1 MQLIQKLYLTQIH
14 NVFQNFKVIHL
25 DQGIINLS
33 SQLTS
38 WKAKLRLFS
47 VAMLNV
53 IVFLIE
59 KLTKVHLRIQLIF

>member
-33 SQLTS
+33 SQLT
-38 WKAKLRLFS
+38 
-47 VAMLNV
+47 
-53 IVFLIE
+53 
-59 KLTKVHLRIQLIF
+59 